1 MFIVGECIHVISK
14 RVREA
19 MENRDVAFIQ
29 DLARRQAEKGAQALD
44 LNIGPQ
50 RRTGP
55 EVMTWMVDTVQDVV
69 DIRLSLDTTNPEA
82 IEAGLKR
89 CKCKAIINSTDASP
103 ERLATML
110 PLAAKYN
117 ADIIALT
124 FAGGGLP
131 SSTDARVQLA
141 VENIIPAA
149 MEHGVPLENIYFDP
163 LVLTI
168 NGNQDQAI
176 PTIEAVR
183 FFKQMSDPPAKTIC
197 GLSNIS
203 NGAPREVRPIVNRVF
218 LSMAM
223 GAGLDAAIADPL
235 DDELMEVVRTI
246 ETREAKTPKMQLYLA
261 IHDTYAVGG
270 PFDSSGWD
278 LNNLDIRDL
287 VRTVEVL
294 ENKWIYA
301 HSYLRL

>member
-19 MENRDVAFIQ
+19 IENRDAAFIQ
-29 DLARRQAEKGAQALD
+29 DLARRQAEKGAKALD

-55 EVMTWMVDTVQDVV
+55 EVMGWMVDTVQSVV
-69 DIRLSLDTTNPEA
+69 DIRLSLDTTNPDA
-82 IEAGLKR
+82 IEAGLQR
-89 CKCKAIINSTDASP
+89 CKTKAIINSTDASP
-103 ERLATML
+103 DRLATML

-141 VENIIPAA
+141 IENIIPAT
-149 MEHGVPLENIYFDP
+149 MEYGVPLENIFFDP
-163 LVLTI
+163 LVLTV
-168 NGNQDQAI
+168 NGNQDQVV
-176 PTIEAVR
+176 PTIEAIR
-183 FFKQMSDPPAKTIC
+183 FFKQMSDPPPKTIC
-197 GLSNIS
+197 GLSNVS
-203 NGAPREVRPIVNRVF
+203 NGAPREVRPIINRVF
-218 LSMAM
+218 LCMAM

-235 DDELMEVVRTI
+235 DEDVMQAVRVM
-246 ETREAKTPKMQLYLA
+246 ETREAKTPVDQLYLA
-261 IHDTYAVGG
+261 IFDSYAAGG

-278 LNNLDIRDL
+278 LTNPDIRDL
-287 VRTVEVL
+287 VRTVDVL